1 MFRSVLQHLPR
12 LVKSLP
18 GLLVALVFVAVTQP
32 ALALEGDT
40 LLAHRLK
47 LNLPSLLPESAAAE
61 VPRVTVELGYG
72 RALPPFLGVTAP
84 TALPDEFGSPARQ
97 SAIKANITLGF

>member
-1 MFRSVLQHLPR
+1 MFRPALQHLPR
-12 LVKSLP
+12 LIKSLP
-18 GLLVALVFVAVTQP
+18 GLAVAFLFVVAVQP
-32 ALALEGDT
+32 ALALDGDT
-40 LLAHRLK
+40 PLAHRLK
-47 LNLPSLLPESAAAE
+47 LNLPSLLPQNAAAE
-61 VPRVTVELGYG
+61 VPKVTVELGYG

>member
-1 MFRSVLQHLPR
+1 MFSPASQHLPR
-12 LVKSLP
+12 LFKSLP
-18 GLLVALVFVAVTQP
+18 GLLAVLVFIAVAQP
-32 ALALEGDT
+32 ALALDGDT

-47 LNLPSLLPESAAAE
+47 LNLPSLLPENAAAE
-61 VPRVTVELGYG
+61 VPKVTVELGYG

-97 SAIKANITLGF
+97 STIKANITLGF

>member
-1 MFRSVLQHLPR
+1 
-12 LVKSLP
+12 
-18 GLLVALVFVAVTQP
+18 VTQP